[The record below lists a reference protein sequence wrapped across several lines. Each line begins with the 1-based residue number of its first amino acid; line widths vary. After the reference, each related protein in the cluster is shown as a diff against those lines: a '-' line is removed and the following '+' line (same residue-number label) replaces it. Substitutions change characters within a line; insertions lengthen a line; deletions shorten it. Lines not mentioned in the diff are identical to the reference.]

1 MITKLRIQNR
11 YPSLADLDVELYV
24 PQKNG
29 PVEAPSHGR
38 LLSPWR
44 LGLDRSQNPF
54 YTRNNTGWTGRK

>member
-11 YPSLADLDVELYV
+11 YPALADLDVELYV
-24 PQKNG
+24 PQKKG
-29 PVEAPSHGR
+29 PVDAPSLGR

-44 LGLDRSQNPF
+44 LGLARNQSPF